1 MTFGKGKK
9 RNPDP
14 EPKQQGL
21 MKTGELVDPQS
32 ERQQLPP
39 IRSFILT
46 QYDAQTGEKTQRTIY
61 AHGFDFGEDRV
72 IAFITF
78 FFLPNGKMVSTPRY
92 TFNGD
97 AWEEIEEVRAD
108 FIDQT
113 Q

>member
-1 MTFGKGKK
+1 MPFGKK

-21 MKTGELVDPQS
+21 MKQAELVGPS
-32 ERQQLPP
+32 ERQQLPD
-39 IRSFILT
+39 IRTFILT
-46 QYDAQTGEKTQRTIY
+46 QYDAETGARKQRTIY
-61 AHGFDFGEDRV
+61 AHGFDFGEDGV

-78 FFLPNGKMVSTPRY
+78 FYLPNGAKVSTPRY
-92 TFNGD
+92 TFNGS

-108 FIDQT
+108 FVDQT